1 MTRNATTRNGADYA
15 PRMEAITMPCKHCY
29 DDYCTRHDCPY
40 CAEWCPVMEHPE
52 EYREKHKRMEGANV

>member
-1 MTRNATTRNGADYA
+1 MIGSGAVFA

-52 EYREKHKRMEGANV
+52 ACKYYEDGGIDDD